1 MSALVPTLARTATAL
16 SRSPLGLI
24 FLCLF
29 VGEAAILLFVSLAA
43 VSRLELLLVLG
54 TLAGVLPLVVVGAI
68 YQLISRH
75 HLRLYAPSDYRD
87 DRLFLEVLQ
96 FTGPVRPFA
105 QVREIAGDDFALIAP
120 TPAAN
125 GAARPEPGFYV
136 LGDAAYYVTQRRRA
150 FLLRRAGDPSGP
162 REVSGVP
169 AACRLIPRQYCD
181 HELHTLADEVDAL
194 ETG

>member
-29 VGEAAILLFVSLAA
+29 VGESAILLFLTLSE
-43 VSRLELLLVLG
+43 VSRFELLLVMG
-54 TLAGVLPLVVVGAI
+54 TLAGALPLVVVGAI

-75 HLRLYAPSDYRD
+75 HMRLYAPADYRD
-87 DRLFLEVLQ
+87 DRTFLDVLH
-96 FTGPVRPFA
+96 FAGPVRPFM

-125 GAARPEPGFYV
+125 SAVGPEPGFYV
-136 LGDAAYYVTQRRRA
+136 LGDAAYYVTQRRRT

-169 AACRLIPRQYCD
+169 AACRLIPRHYCD
-181 HELHTLADEVDAL
+181 DELHTLADQVDAA
-194 ETG
+194 EAG